1 MEIVFASGNIDKVNQ
16 VKLILDEVDLKT
28 PVDFGIENY
37 EVEENGKT
45 LKENAYKKAKAL
57 FDLINKATIAD
68 DTGLFVKSLDGKPGV
83 YSHRYANQNP
93 TYKENR
99 DKLLSELEEKIDRR
113 AYFETCLCFID
124 ENGDDHYFFG
134 KLPGTITSQE
144 IGDYDFGY
152 DQIFMPDNFD
162 ITLGEM
168 TKEEINKISHR
179 SKAFS
184 QFKEYL
190 RKKQ

>member
-68 DTGLFVKSLDGKPGV
+68 DTGLFVKSLDARPGV

-124 ENGDDHYFFG
+124 ENGYDHYFFG

-144 IGDYDFGY
+144 SGDYDFGY
-152 DQIFMPDNFD
+152 DQIFMPDKFD